1 MVKGMSIFQV
11 CKILIL
17 KHALAW
23 PVNDITYC
31 QWLPFQVYCVILLLK
46 LCHRMCL
53 CTHVIKKLKYSKKML
68 KGRIPIHIWNLS
80 CITFQFSCIKYAWI
94 CIKSKEQFFP
104 TMSHI
109 IFCLKWSLLHKM
121 MQISSLKSYLR
132 ANQTFPLIENLSGSC
147 LCVCTITQ
155 QLCVDNF
162 IKIKIKWT

>member
-1 MVKGMSIFQV
+1 MITISSLLRNFTFKVVSYNVFMHSCHQKIKIF
-11 CKILIL
+11 
-17 KHALAW
+17 
-23 PVNDITYC
+23 N
-31 QWLPFQVYCVILLLK
+31 
-46 LCHRMCL
+46 
-53 CTHVIKKLKYSKKML
+53 KKML
-68 KGRIPIHIWNLS
+68 KGRIPMHIWNLS

-121 MQISSLKSYLR
+121 MQISYLKSYLR

-155 QLCVDNF
+155 QPCVDNF